1 MVKAEKGFLHV
12 KLENAHQMMSNHNDS
27 ELHKLLQ
34 IEKSRS
40 DLAEKARAQLAGE
53 LALIKKQLDLEYESI
68 QKCKRFLDPDEL
80 QKVEEADAR
89 NSISPSSSL
98 QEGSSLTIS
107 DQILLKYKRAQELRV
122 FFETKY
128 QSQVQMISDLQHEQ

>member
-1 MVKAEKGFLHV
+1 
-12 KLENAHQMMSNHNDS
+12 MMSNHNDS

-34 IEKSRS
+34 IEKSRF
-40 DLAEKARAQLAGE
+40 DLAERARAQLAGE

-98 QEGSSLTIS
+98 
-107 DQILLKYKRAQELRV
+107 
-122 FFETKY
+122 
-128 QSQVQMISDLQHEQ
+128 